1 MQEQIVM
8 NIEQLAKQYGVSQA
22 RIGDTLADIITKIY
36 NKQKPDQ
43 LIKVTFDL
51 SKGGIN
57 SQLQFTVIDDCKDD
71 EYDDFIEIPLS
82 EAKKH
87 GNFNVGDTC
96 EVEFDI
102 LGYFQKNEISTIMQM
117 FRQKLNEINNIR
129 VYNQWAPRIGEII
142 NCVVEKHDAA
152 KGFYIIDLGD
162 GNMGFMSRSDSIPGE
177 DLKPGQKYKF
187 FVKDV
192 KEQSKG
198 WPIILSRADAGFVS
212 KLLEIEVPE
221 IGIGDVV
228 INKIERIAGFKTKV
242 AVSTTSNNYDACA
255 IVIGPKGSRIKTVS
269 EQLFGEKI
277 EIIKYSDNIN
287 QFIVNACGAK
297 NLVGYKYSPATNE
310 NEQDYIKLIVNDDI
324 LPIIIGKKGF
334 NIKLISKLLNCSI
347 DINTVKEAQE
357 HGIEFERVVNTT
369 SHFGSNRDH
378 GNSRDFGHRSNN
390 SNNYSSRPSGKA
402 NNYISADSIL
412 NDIENLSQEELEERY
427 NVRLK
432 QDVPSN
438 ESHSNRSDTSMRKLF
453 EDSEI
458 LNSQEY
464 EDFELSDA
472 FADEIADILNDEKN

>member
-1 MQEQIVM
+1 MQDQIVG
-8 NIEQLAKQYGVSQA
+8 NIEELAKQYGVSQA
-22 RIGDTLADIITKIY
+22 KIGETLADIITKIY

-43 LIKVTFDL
+43 IIKVNFDL
-51 SKGGIN
+51 AKGGIN
-57 SQLQFTVIDDCKDD
+57 SQLQFNVIEDCKDD
-71 EYDDFIEIPLS
+71 EYDDFTEIPLT

-87 GNFNVGDTC
+87 GNFKVGDLC

-117 FRQKLNEINNIR
+117 FKQKLNEINNMR
-129 VYNQWAPRIGEII
+129 VYAQWAPRIGEII
-142 NCVVEKHDAA
+142 NCMVEKHDAT

-162 GNMGFMSRSDSIPGE
+162 SNMGFMSRSDSIPGE
-177 DLKPGQKYKF
+177 ELKPGQKYKF
-187 FVKDV
+187 YVKDV

-198 WPIILSRADAGFVS
+198 WPIILSRADAGFVA

-255 IVIGPKGSRIKTVS
+255 VVIGPKGSRIKTVS

-297 NLVGYKYSPATNE
+297 NLVGYKYSPAPNE
-310 NEQDYIKLIVNDDI
+310 EEQAYIKLIVNDDI

-357 HGIEFERVVNTT
+357 HNLDYERVVNTT
-369 SHFGSNRDH
+369 NNYGGGRDY
-378 GNSRDFGHRSNN
+378 SPRSNN
-390 SNNYSSRPSGKA
+390 SNNYTSRPSGRI

-432 QDVPSN
+432 QDLPN
-438 ESHSNRSDTSMRKLF
+438 HQSHSQNSNMSMQKLL
-453 EDSEI
+453 EDSEV

-472 FADEIADILNDEKN
+472 FADEIADILSDEKK